1 MSKIIVA
8 GGGHGGIAVA
18 GLLAEKGFD
27 VTVYEMRK
35 REDMGYDWTD
45 IFEYSGF
52 AAAGIDMPDEDKFCY
67 KGDVTFYGPSER
79 NPFIQRSPKNPPEI
93 KMERKDI
100 YNHII
105 DFAEKRGAKF
115 EYGVKIE
122 KAECLGNRVVGI
134 KTNKGSFYGDLIIDA
149 CGVNSPVRKSLPNA
163 CGVQKELK
171 AYEKLYVYR
180 AFYNRIN
187 KDIPATEFKLTLF
200 PNGLHGLGWVMAD
213 DKYADTLLGKF
224 EPFEKEEIK
233 KYTDYL
239 REKNPCVGK
248 KKVRAGSF
256 AEIPIRQT
264 LAVMIAD
271 GYAAIGDSAFM
282 TIPIYGS
289 GIANALR
296 AAGVLAET
304 VAKDE
309 EGSFSCETLW
319 DYEYNYYKKVGS
331 SLAPLATMKNLLIDM
346 TPEQIDNLFDYDIE
360 KVRGKIKRL
369 NGLTDKR
376 KVKAMIENVLILKN
390 IVSDKALKQNIS
402 VALKKIARLSVLM
415 KQMPKT
421 YSQNE
426 VLIWAQKYNKLFK
439 YETE

>member
-1 MSKIIVA
+1 MAKIIVA
-8 GGGHGGIAVA
+8 GGGHGGISVA
-18 GLLAEKGFD
+18 GLLAEKGLD
-27 VTVYEMRK
+27 VTVYEQNE
-35 REDMGYDWTD
+35 RENMGYDWTD

-52 AAAGIDMPDEDKFCY
+52 MAADMEMPPEDKYCY

-79 NPFIQRSPKNPPEI
+79 NPFIQRVPKSHPEI

-105 DFAEKRGAKF
+105 EYAEKRGAKF

-149 CGVNSPVRKSLPNA
+149 CGCNSPVRKSLPNA
-163 CGVQKELK
+163 CGIQKELK

-213 DKYADTLLGKF
+213 EQFADTLIGKF
-224 EPFEKEEIK
+224 EPFEKDEVK
-233 KYTDYL
+233 KHTDYL
-239 REKNPCVGK
+239 REKNQCVGK
-248 KKVRAGSF
+248 KKVRAGKY

-264 LAVMIAD
+264 LAVMVAD

-296 AAGVLAET
+296 ASKILAET
-304 VAKDE
+304 VLKDE
-309 EGSFSCETLW
+309 ECAYSCETLW
-319 DYEYNYYKKVGS
+319 EYEYNYYKKIGS
-331 SLAPLATMKNLLIDM
+331 SLAPLATMKNLLIEM
-346 TPEQIDNLFDYDIE
+346 TPEQIDNLFDYDIQTV
-360 KVRGKIKRL
+360 KDKFKKIG
-369 NGLTDKR
+369 GLTNKR
-376 KVKAMIENVLILKN
+376 KVKAIIENVLILKN
-390 IVSDKALKQNIS
+390 IVSDKVLKQQIS
-402 VALKKIARLSVLM
+402 ETLKKVARLSVVL
-415 KQMPKT
+415 KQMPKV

-426 VLIWAQKYNKLFK
+426 VLIWAQKYNKIFK
-439 YETE
+439 

>member
-1 MSKIIVA
+1 MAKIIVA

-18 GLLAEKGFD
+18 GLLAEKGLD
-27 VTVYEMRK
+27 VTVYEQRR

-45 IFEYSGF
+45 IFEYSGLL
-52 AAAGIDMPDEDKFCY
+52 AADMDMPPEDLFCY

-79 NPFIQRSPKNPPEI
+79 NPFIQRSPKNQPEI

-100 YNHII
+100 YNYII
-105 DFAEKRGAKF
+105 DYAEKRGAKF

-134 KTNKGSFYGDLIIDA
+134 KTDKGSFYGDLIIDA
-149 CGVNSPVRKSLPNA
+149 CGVNSPVRKSLPHF
-163 CGVQKELK
+163 CGIQKELK
-171 AYEKLYVYR
+171 QYEKLYVYR

-187 KDIPATEFKLTLF
+187 KDVPATEFKLTLF
-200 PNGLHGLGWVMAD
+200 PNGLHGLGWVMAGEQ
-213 DKYADTLLGKF
+213 YADTLLGKF
-224 EPFEKEEIK
+224 EPFEKDEIK

-264 LAVMIAD
+264 IAVMVAD

-296 AAGVLAET
+296 ASKILAET
-304 VAKDE
+304 VLKDE
-309 EGSFSCETLW
+309 DCAYSCETLW

-331 SLAPLATMKNLLIDM
+331 SLAPLATMKNLLIDL
-346 TPEQIDNLFDYDIE
+346 TPEQIDNLFDYDLE
-360 KVRGKIKRL
+360 QVRGKIKRL

-376 KVKAMIENVLILKN
+376 KVKAIIENVLILKN
-390 IVSDKALKQNIS
+390 IVSDKALKQDIS
-402 VALKKIARLSVLM
+402 VAVKKIAKLSVLM
-415 KQMPKT
+415 KQMPKV

-426 VLIWAQKYNKLFK
+426 VLIWAQKYNKIFK
-439 YETE
+439 YEK

>member
-1 MSKIIVA
+1 MPKIIVA
-8 GGGHGGIAVA
+8 GGGHGGISVA

-27 VTVYEMRK
+27 VTVYEKNK

-45 IFEYSGF
+45 IFERQGF
-52 AAAGIDMPDEDKFCY
+52 AAADMDMPPEDKFSF

-79 NPFIQRSPKNPPEI
+79 NPFIQRVPKSQPEI

-105 DFAEKRGAKF
+105 EYAEKRGAKF

-134 KTNKGSFYGDLIIDA
+134 KTDKGSFYGDLIIDA

-163 CGVQKELK
+163 CGIQKELK
-171 AYEKLYVYR
+171 PYEKMYVYR

-187 KDIPATEFKLTLF
+187 KDIPANPFKLTLF

-213 DKYADTLLGKF
+213 EKYADTLIGKF
-224 EPFEKEEIK
+224 EPFDKDEVK
-233 KYTDYL
+233 KHTDYL

-248 KKVRAGSF
+248 KKVRAGAF

-264 LAVMIAD
+264 LAVMVAD

-296 AAGVLAET
+296 ASKILAET
-304 VAKDE
+304 VIKDE
-309 EGSFSCETLW
+309 DCAYSCETLW
-319 DYEYNYYKKVGS
+319 PYEYNYYKKVGS
-331 SLAPLATMKNLLIDM
+331 TLAPMATMKNLLIEM

-360 KVRGKIKRL
+360 KVRSKLKHL
-369 NGLTDKR
+369 TGLTDKR

-390 IVSDKALKQNIS
+390 IVSDKALKEQIS
-402 VALKKIARLSVLM
+402 IALKKIAKLSVLM
-415 KQMPKT
+415 NKMPKV

-426 VLIWAQKYNKLFK
+426 VLIWAQKYNKIFK
-439 YETE
+439 